1 MKLEIWY
8 LITQFT
14 SYAIYNLDLCYRM
27 IYLQC
32 SWRVILNTSR
42 NKLDFFG
49 CSYESRDT
57 CGRLRVLLSVDLKQ
71 FVSVILSLT
80 IIIDPI
86 LVSLY
91 AWSFFENKGSW
102 KLLFFSFFFERREV
116 LEKSPKE
123 LENLEHTIQEIID
136 GSCNAVAV
144 ARKDAFYAVYD

>member
-14 SYAIYNLDLCYRM
+14 SYDIYNLDLCYRM

-57 CGRLRVLLSVDLKQ
+57 CGRLRVLLSLQLEAVCLT
-71 FVSVILSLT
+71 VTLSLI
-80 IIIDPI
+80 IIIDLI

-102 KLLFFSFFFERREV
+102 KLLFFSFFFFERSEV

-123 LENLEHTIQEIID
+123 FENLEHPIQEIIN

-144 ARKDAFYAVYD
+144 ARKDALYD